1 MKFGEERT
9 IRRQSIYEGA
19 IIDVVVDDVQLP
31 DGKEAKREIVQHPG
45 AVGIIALTDEG
56 KIVLVEQFRKPLERA
71 IVEIPAG
78 KIDAG
83 ESLEACALRE
93 LEEETGYR
101 AHSLKKV
108 QSFATSPG
116 FADEVMH
123 LYLAEQLEKVDDP
136 LQGDEDEFIRLYEW
150 TIDEAMKRM
159 DEGKVYDAK
168 TAFALLYVKQF
179 VLYN

>member
-9 IRRQSIYEGA
+9 IRRQSIYKGA

-83 ESLEACALRE
+83 ESLETCALRE

-123 LYLAEQLEKVDDP
+123 LYFAEQLEKVDDP
-136 LQGDEDEFIRLYEW
+136 LQGDEDEFIRLHEW
-150 TIDEAMKRM
+150 TIDEALKRM